1 MTTMRGSARYA
12 GLLPVDPSEEPSP
25 IRPTTLEN
33 ERFANLQ
40 PSPRKR
46 AALRRL
52 AIAFG
57 AGVAATLACWAYG
70 DTTRQMAGSRLGW
83 LAPRGATA
91 QKTRDR
97 VALTAPAVP
106 DQQQLDEV
114 LRDLQAMRQSID
126 RIAASQEQITRSID
140 QIATSQELTRNTDET
155 ASRIA
160 QAPAGDA
167 TRITVERRADAAS
180 PPPTERFDMKPADAR
195 PQTLSERGKQ
205 LSAASRHEASCFPS
219 ASAVLQNHP
228 GGWPSWTL
236 KAPGHEGT
244 LCWYAAAR
252 PRGSDHRPRA
262 SHYRSEMM
270 RSQETVGTGTT
281 ETTENRLSAPPPPY
295 RLPPE

>member
-12 GLLPVDPSEEPSP
+12 GLLPVDPSDEPLP

-33 ERFANLQ
+33 ERFPNLQ

-46 AALRRL
+46 ATLRRF

-57 AGVAATLACWAYG
+57 AGVAATLACWSYG
-70 DTTRQMAGSRLGW
+70 DTARQMAGSRLGW

-91 QKTRDR
+91 QKTPDR

-140 QIATSQELTRNTDET
+140 QIATSQELTRNTDEP
-155 ASRIA
+155 AGSIA

-195 PQTLSERGKQ
+195 PQTLSERSKQ

-252 PRGSDHRPRA
+252 PRGSDHRPVA
-262 SHYRSEMM
+262 SEHQSETTPS
-270 RSQETVGTGTT
+270 REIVGPT
-281 ETTENRLSAPPPPY
+281 ETRLSAPPAY
-295 RLPPE
+295 TLPPE

>member
-12 GLLPVDPSEEPSP
+12 GLLPVDPSDEPST

-33 ERFANLQ
+33 ERFPNLQ

-46 AALRRL
+46 TSLRRF

-70 DTTRQMAGSRLGW
+70 DTARQMAGSRLGW
-83 LAPRGATA
+83 LAPRGAIA
-91 QKTRDR
+91 QKTADR

-155 ASRIA
+155 VSSIA

-180 PPPTERFDMKPADAR
+180 SPPTERFDMKPADAR
-195 PQTLSERGKQ
+195 PQTLSERDKQ

-252 PRGSDHRPRA
+252 PRGSDHRPVA
-262 SHYRSEMM
+262 SEHQSETTP
-270 RSQETVGTGTT
+270 SKEIVGPT
-281 ETTENRLSAPPPPY
+281 ETRLSAPPAY
-295 RLPPE
+295 TLPPE

>member
-1 MTTMRGSARYA
+1 MRGSARYA
-12 GLLPVDPSEEPSP
+12 GLLPVDPSDEPSLV
-25 IRPTTLEN
+25 RPTTLEN
-33 ERFANLQ
+33 ERFANLR

-46 AALRRL
+46 AALPRF

-57 AGVAATLACWAYG
+57 AGVAATLACWSFG
-70 DTTRQMAGSRLGW
+70 DTARQMAGSQLGW

-91 QKTRDR
+91 QKTPDR

-126 RIAASQEQITRSID
+126 RIAASQEQVTRSID

-155 ASRIA
+155 
-160 QAPAGDA
+160 PAGDA

-180 PPPTERFDMKPADAR
+180 PPTERFDMKPADAR

-205 LSAASRHEASCFPS
+205 VSAASRPMASCFPS

-252 PRGSDHRPRA
+252 PRGSDHRPVA
-262 SHYRSEMM
+262 SEHQSEATP
-270 RSQETVGTGTT
+270 SKEIGGPT
-281 ETTENRLSAPPPPY
+281 ETRLSAPPAY
-295 RLPPE
+295 TLPPE